1 MEDEVQDGIASPGQ
15 GKSKLDTLPKE
26 DLIKFAKKQ
35 MVILQKLKSK
45 CKELEK
51 EIEELKA
58 KPNHEVN
65 DAVVQELTDR
75 LDGILLEKAEIQ
87 HSLVSLRK
95 EHEKT
100 KQDTKDAVA
109 KATELQKQLEQSN
122 ANYLKEVEDLRKE
135 LEAAYSKHKEDL
147 TKFEKELQE
156 SSEKQ
161 RLLNIQLEEQ
171 FTKDVEIKGLHE
183 ELKQIKVMYEDHVLQ
198 LKEQLKVNEK
208 MEGEIKR
215 VQEGK
220 EDALGHYQNEVKSL
234 HEECEKMKADH
245 QKEVSELMHQLEMA
259 ASKLKEEKT
268 MFQEHLQDLTAQ
280 HTLNEKNL
288 RDELNNAKG
297 SYEEELGQIKK
308 KLNKTGEREKE
319 ASTQVQEQAC
329 LDQNKDKR
337 VKYLEAT
344 LQEITSK
351 HCILKDEIT
360 YMNNVKMKLE
370 MELQQMKDEF
380 FHEREELEFKINEL
394 QLSKE
399 EYVSVVS
406 KLKSDLQTVNDHCEM
421 ILKQHTQEL
430 QVLKEGHEREVV
442 ALKQILASSYE
453 KENTEIIFEVQE
465 LKNQCQQAL
474 QEKEAAV
481 SSYENLRE
489 TLETLQTE
497 LGESAG
503 KISQEFEAMKRQQ
516 AFEIDEL
523 QQKLRAA
530 FSEKDA
536 LLETINQLQTEAQR
550 SVNVQN
556 EVDELRDTTENLQEK
571 NLGLLA
577 SLSQKD
583 VELNELQ
590 GKLMALSSEKDN
602 AIAKMSNYEKEIGQ
616 LKELYVW
623 EQTNSAELQKR
634 IEELDREHS
643 ELKQKQEVLEDKLGG
658 AGTENDQSSQKL
670 QELENRLALSLSER
684 EQLMSEVKALRED
697 LSQIEKEKQN
707 VEENLEFLKSNGEN
721 FGRVKQHAEDLENKM
736 ISLSEE
742 RDRLLQT
749 AETKQQELNDFKA
762 QVSSILEEEGS
773 RSSTEDKEQE
783 PDDLLQVVKRSLRK
797 LREEKQCIELQSDEQ
812 ILQLKEELERLRE
825 ENANQLAECRCL
837 IVDLQ
842 KERDLLKEHLE
853 GALSDKDGL
862 QRDLLEMKL
871 MNEKASGENQDL
883 LAQIA
888 DATKQLEL
896 MAKEKEDQT
905 ERGEKCVAEMEVQD
919 HLQDLLKQ
927 REAELED
934 LKAEL
939 TSLKCEP
946 VEEPFLKME
955 IAWLY
960 ILFSPKEDLT
970 KLESTSNNREDKFNK
985 IKAVAVKAKK
995 ELDASRKEVQSF
1007 IEELAEVKSER
1018 DRLSSSMKD
1027 LIPGAEGYKNL
1038 LLEYE
1043 KQAEQLDTEKERA
1056 VTSEREVKELTR
1068 QLQAAVQ
1075 QKEQLT
1081 SDQEN
1086 LQAHIETLQS
1096 NVKQL
1101 EAQILET
1108 QKAKMAVEKELE
1120 GEKLLKEQKIKEHNA
1135 AQKEVE
1141 ELQKQLQKEKKQLQQ
1156 VLQELELVRKDAQK
1170 STLMDMEIAD
1180 YERLVKE
1187 LNQKIT
1193 DQNSRISE
1201 LEGEIDI
1208 QKQKQESLQVQISS
1222 FQSSLDQSEEMGTKI
1237 KQLLVKTKK
1246 ELADSKKVEAEQLVL
1261 QASLKGELEAS
1272 QQQSEEYKIQLA
1284 DLTAEKHKL
1293 QNQMRVSTE
1302 QHQRLVSSFQQRL
1315 AALEEACST
1324 AKTEQAATASEFES
1338 YKVRVHN
1345 VLKQQKNKSASQL
1358 ENEAAKQER
1367 ENLQMMIDQLKT
1379 KLQDTQSN
1387 LQVTV
1392 TELQALQSEHDTL
1405 LERHNKML
1413 QETVVKEAEL
1423 REKLCTVQSENV
1435 VLKAEHAQSVNQL
1448 ISQNE
1453 ALRNNY
1459 RDQVRHLQEE
1469 HRTTVETL
1477 QQQLVKME
1485 AQLVQLQSESSTTGS
1500 ATTSQGGKVLRERRN
1515 MDLPLFDMHSM
1526 AREEGEGME
1535 TTDTESVSSASTPVP
1550 SFEQLLNSPE
1560 SKSEPPQWQPE
1571 LTKDELVQK
1580 LNTATKSIDHLNS
1593 LLHETEAT
1601 NAVLMEQITLLK
1613 SEVRRLERNQEREKS
1628 VANLEYLKNVVLQ
1641 FIFLKAGS
1649 ERQRL
1654 LPVIHTMLQLSP
1666 EEKGKLAA
1674 IAQGEDEGASRS
1686 SGWASYLHSWS
1697 GLR

>member
-939 TSLKCEP
+939 TSLKE
-946 VEEPFLKME
+946 VMKNSAAGGGVQESIITELKE
-955 IAWLY
+955 KIA
-960 ILFSPKEDLT
+960 

-1272 QQQSEEYKIQLA
+1272 QQQSEEYK
-1284 DLTAEKHKL
+1284 
-1293 QNQMRVSTE
+1293 
-1302 QHQRLVSSFQQRL
+1302 
-1315 AALEEACST
+1315 
-1324 AKTEQAATASEFES
+1324 TEQAATASEFES

-1367 ENLQMMIDQLKT
+1367 
-1379 KLQDTQSN
+1379 QDTLQSRV
-1387 LQVTV
+1387 VTV
-1392 TELQALQSEHDTL
+1392 HWRSSEGKFAEQL
-1405 LERHNKML
+1405 IML
-1413 QETVVKEAEL
+1413 YSTCSVVIHEVRVYLDIFKCVCTNPC
-1423 REKLCTVQSENV
+1423 RLCTVQSENV

>member
-1 MEDEVQDGIASPGQ
+1 DEVQDGIASPGQ

-939 TSLKCEP
+939 TSLKE
-946 VEEPFLKME
+946 VMKNSAAGGGVQESIITELKE
-955 IAWLY
+955 KIA
-960 ILFSPKEDLT
+960 

-1272 QQQSEEYKIQLA
+1272 QQQSEEYKIRTVHATERKACVHQKSTTTKKNKEKNQNALIQKIGSLA
-1284 DLTAEKHKL
+1284 EEKKKL
-1293 QNQMRVSTE
+1293 Q
-1302 QHQRLVSSFQQRL
+1302 
-1315 AALEEACST
+1315 
-1324 AKTEQAATASEFES
+1324 TEQAATASEFES

-1367 ENLQMMIDQLKT
+1367 CTDERFLGWEFCLQTTRINKSIRVSQVITDSGYSTTLVGGST
-1379 KLQDTQSN
+1379 KHLSR
-1387 LQVTV
+1387 TV
-1392 TELQALQSEHDTL
+1392 SLFSALC
-1405 LERHNKML
+1405 RP
-1413 QETVVKEAEL
+1413 
-1423 REKLCTVQSENV
+1423 RLCTVQSENV